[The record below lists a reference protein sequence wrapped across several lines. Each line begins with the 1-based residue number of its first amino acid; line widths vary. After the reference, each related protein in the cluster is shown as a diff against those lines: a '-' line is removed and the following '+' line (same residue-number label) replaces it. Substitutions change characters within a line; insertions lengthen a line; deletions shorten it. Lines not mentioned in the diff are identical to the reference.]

1 MKKVIK
7 TLKKML
13 SIIGLLI
20 LLIVIISILFINL
33 SPQFGG
39 KANKEELKRYSQ
51 SEHFKGEEFFNL
63 GGIKNDMSA
72 GDMVK
77 ALGGLF
83 KKIPNAV
90 PKNALP
96 VPDLDS
102 TQVVN
107 YNGKTQFIWFGHSTF
122 LLQINKLNILIDP
135 MFGAVP
141 APHPLLGTKRFSPK
155 LPLSI
160 AQLPYIDAVV
170 LSHDHYD
177 HLDYESIVQLKE
189 KVNHFY
195 TPLGLGVHLKKWGV
209 PADNITELDWW
220 QSTSLANLTL
230 TCTPAQHFSG
240 RGLNDKNK
248 TLWSSWV
255 IESTTEKLFFSGDS
269 GYGPHFK
276 TIGRKFGEF
285 DFAMV
290 ECGQYNKMWPE
301 IHMFPEETVQAGLD
315 INAKL
320 IMPIHWGAFKLA
332 QHTWTDPVERVVRK
346 AKELNVP
353 IITPQIGVPTSIHK
367 SKPLVE
373 PWWQNY

>member
-1 MKKVIK
+1 
-7 TLKKML
+7 ML
-13 SIIGLLI
+13 SVIGILL

-51 SEHFKGEEFFNL
+51 SKQFKGEEFFNL
-63 GGIKNDMSA
+63 GDVKNDMSA
-72 GDMVK
+72 RDMVK

-83 KKIPNAV
+83 KKIPNAI
-90 PKNALP
+90 PDSQLP
-96 VPDLDS
+96 ITELDS
-102 TQVVN
+102 AHVAN
-107 YNGKTQFIWFGHSTF
+107 YNGETQFIWFGHSTF
-122 LLQINKLNILIDP
+122 LLQINTLNILIDP

-141 APHPLLGTKRFSPK
+141 APHPLLGTKRFNTK

-160 AQLPYIDAVV
+160 AQLPHIDAVI

-177 HLDYESIVQLKE
+177 HLDYQSIVQLKE

-209 PADNITELDWW
+209 AANNITELDWW
-220 QSTSLANLTL
+220 QNTSIADLTL

-255 IESTTEKLFFSGDS
+255 IESTTERLFFSGDS

-285 DFAMV
+285 DFAMI
-290 ECGQYNKMWPE
+290 ECGQYNKMWSE
-301 IHMFPEETVQAGLD
+301 IHMFPEETVKAGLD

-332 QHTWTDPVERVVRK
+332 QHTWTDPVERAVRK

-353 IITPQIGVPTSIHK
+353 IITPQIGVPTSIYK
-367 SKPLVE
+367 NKPTVE
-373 PWWQNY
+373 TWWQNY

>member
-1 MKKVIK
+1 
-7 TLKKML
+7 ML
-13 SIIGLLI
+13 SVIGILL

-51 SEHFKGEEFFNL
+51 SKQFKGEEFFNL
-63 GGIKNDMSA
+63 GDVKNDMSA
-72 GDMVK
+72 RDMVK

-83 KKIPNAV
+83 KKIPNAI
-90 PKNALP
+90 PDSQLP
-96 VPDLDS
+96 VTELDS
-102 TQVVN
+102 AQVAN
-107 YNGKTQFIWFGHSTF
+107 YNGETQFIWFGHSTF
-122 LLQINKLNILIDP
+122 LLQINTLNILIDP

-141 APHPLLGTKRFSPK
+141 APHPLLGTKRFNTK

-160 AQLPYIDAVV
+160 AQLPHIDAVI

-177 HLDYESIVQLKE
+177 HLDYQSIVQLKE

-209 PADNITELDWW
+209 AANNITELDWW
-220 QSTSLANLTL
+220 QNTSIADLTL

-255 IESTTEKLFFSGDS
+255 IESTTERLFFSGDS

-285 DFAMV
+285 DFAMI
-290 ECGQYNKMWPE
+290 ECGQYNKMWSE
-301 IHMFPEETVQAGLD
+301 IHMFPEETVKAGLD

-332 QHTWTDPVERVVRK
+332 QHTWTDPVERAVRK

-353 IITPQIGVPTSIHK
+353 IITPQIGVPTSIYK
-367 SKPLVE
+367 NKPTVE
-373 PWWQNY
+373 TWWQNY